1 MLADPNKNDRFLSA
15 EPSSLYYFPEIPN
28 TGSQTAKTVVS
39 PEQFKRGP
47 FREQRD
53 PEIVKREEEDLK
65 KNQLLVAEAYKR
77 GMAQGR
83 AEIVESQE
91 SQIKSAV
98 ASMQAVIQ
106 EMHDVRK
113 RDVESLELETVKMAM
128 AIAKKVVGNVAEQS
142 DTIKH
147 VVKQAMAK
155 VNDSRQLIIK
165 LNPKDLDV
173 VQAIVQELI
182 PPDDLKGAF
191 RIESDEC
198 IKQGGCMIETKL
210 GDIDARIDQQL
221 KIIEQILEQEIPK
234 SACRERSVSK

>member
-1 MLADPNKNDRFLSA
+1 MLVDSTKNDQFLSA

-28 TGSQTAKTVVS
+28 AGNQAAKTVVS
-39 PEQFKRGP
+39 PERFKRGP
-47 FREQRD
+47 FRDQRD

-65 KNQLLVAEAYKR
+65 KSQLLVAEAYKR

-83 AEIVESQE
+83 AEIIESQE

-113 RDVESLELETVKMAM
+113 RDVESLELETIRMAM
-128 AIAKKVVGNVAEQS
+128 AIAKKIVGNIAEQS
-142 DTIKH
+142 DTIQY

-155 VNDSRQLIIK
+155 VKDSRQLIIK
-165 LNPKDLDV
+165 LNPKDLEA
-173 VQAIVQELI
+173 VQAIVEDLI
-182 PPDDLKGAF
+182 SPDDLSGTF
-191 RIESDEC
+191 RIESDEG

-221 KIIEQILEQEIPK
+221 KIIEQTLEQEIPK
-234 SACRERSVSK
+234 SAYRE